1 MPADAID
8 RIRDFNR
15 FYTARLGLLDD
26 HYLGLDRP
34 LGHSRLL
41 WEIGDRAAVRDL
53 RERLGLDSG
62 YLSRL
67 LRALREQGLIRV
79 VPHPADARGR
89 VAELTD
95 AGRRERDALD
105 ERSRDSVAA
114 LVAGL
119 TPDQRAELVSAQ
131 ERVRRL
137 LRLATVTIGPVPAGD
152 PAAWRCLRR
161 YAAELA
167 GRFPEGYDEAAL
179 TRPEELDGSLLLARE
194 ADRPVGCGA
203 WVRLSPGVAE
213 VRHLWVAGEARGLG
227 LGRRL
232 LHRLEQDA
240 AAHAVTTVRLGTH
253 AVLTEAIALYRD
265 AGYRPIDGYGSS
277 PYNQMCFEKTVQAV
291 AGSVS
296 AAGDSSDT
304 RRLSA
309 R

>member
-114 LVAGL
+114 WS
-119 TPDQRAELVSAQ
+119 RA
-131 ERVRRL
+131 
-137 LRLATVTIGPVPAGD
+137 
-152 PAAWRCLRR
+152 
-161 YAAELA
+161 
-167 GRFPEGYDEAAL
+167 
-179 TRPEELDGSLLLARE
+179 
-194 ADRPVGCGA
+194 
-203 WVRLSPGVAE
+203 
-213 VRHLWVAGEARGLG
+213 
-227 LGRRL
+227 
-232 LHRLEQDA
+232 
-240 AAHAVTTVRLGTH
+240 
-253 AVLTEAIALYRD
+253 
-265 AGYRPIDGYGSS
+265 
-277 PYNQMCFEKTVQAV
+277 
-291 AGSVS
+291 
-296 AAGDSSDT
+296 
-304 RRLSA
+304 
-309 R
+309 